1 MFAVIS
7 CFDFESN
14 NIASMQLN
22 SVERNEYLA
31 ACFFC
36 LFFIM
41 IRIMQ
46 LKLYRKAKCFLNVY
60 HYIFC
65 FVMFCTDFNY
75 FCLDMYAG

>member
-75 FCLDMYAG
+75 F